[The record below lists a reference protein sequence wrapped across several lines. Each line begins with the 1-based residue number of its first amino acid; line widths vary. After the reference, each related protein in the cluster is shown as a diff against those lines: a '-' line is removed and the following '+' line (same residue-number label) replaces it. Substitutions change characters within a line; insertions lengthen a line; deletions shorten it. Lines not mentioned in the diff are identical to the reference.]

1 MQTFWE
7 TLPLVVRVDRKEPKA
22 RNWLSCTK
30 VDCQTANATLYVK
43 VMEAPQLDV

>member
-22 RNWLSCTK
+22 
-30 VDCQTANATLYVK
+30 NATLYVK
-43 VMEAPQLDV
+43 VMEAPQLAA